1 MLFEGQ
7 LEVDVCV
14 LGAQG
19 VKQPVHHVGD
29 LAPAD
34 VVALVG
40 QTPGQGQE
48 AEGRKLPEDEDDLWQ
63 VHDALPDAERDRQPL
78 ELLEPGELNHL
89 VRGQATVSQH
99 CLGLNLSK

>member
-7 LEVDVCV
+7 LEVDVRV
-14 LGAQG
+14 LGTQG
-19 VKQPVHHVGD
+19 VEQPVHHVGY

-34 VVALVG
+34 VVTLVG

-48 AEGRKLPEDEDDLWQ
+48 AKGRELPEDEDDLGQ
-63 VHDALPDAERDRQPL
+63 VHDALPDAERDGQPL
-78 ELLEPGELNHL
+78 ELLEPRELNHL
-89 VRGQATVSQH
+89 VRGEATVSQH

>member
-7 LEVDVCV
+7 LEVDVRV

-19 VKQPVHHVGD
+19 VEQPVHHVGD

-48 AEGRKLPEDEDDLWQ
+48 AEGRKLPEHEDDLWQ

-78 ELLEPGELNHL
+78 ELLQPGQLDHL
-89 VRGQATVSQH
+89 VRGEAAVSQN
-99 CLGLNLSK
+99 CLGLYLN

>member
-7 LEVDVCV
+7 LEVDVRV

-19 VKQPVHHVGD
+19 VEQPVHHVGY

-34 VVALVG
+34 VVTLVG
-40 QTPGQGQE
+40 QAPGQGQE
-48 AEGRKLPEDEDDLWQ
+48 AEGWELPEDEDDLWQ
-63 VHDALPDAERDRQPL
+63 VHDALPDAEGDRQPL

-89 VRGQATVSQH
+89 VRGEAAVSQH